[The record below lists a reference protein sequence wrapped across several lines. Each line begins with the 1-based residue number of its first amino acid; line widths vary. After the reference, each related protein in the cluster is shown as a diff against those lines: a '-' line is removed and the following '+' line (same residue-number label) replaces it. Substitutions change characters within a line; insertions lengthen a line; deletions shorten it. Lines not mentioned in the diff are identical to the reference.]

1 MQKIKELL
9 LRYSNIY
16 VNIIALLCL
25 YAIFQIKFD
34 FAYWVGDSFYA
45 EDINDIITNLSYS
58 YMAGYIFYLLTVSLP
73 YVKMKSKTKKA
84 LDSKIST
91 IINNYNA
98 CLESVVPLPTEVKA
112 DLTKEEAIDLFRTVS
127 YMSPCRLSSIGQ
139 NVSIATYIKIKH
151 EENQKLATQLLEYK
165 PWLSSTTIAEIE
177 NIRNS
182 SLSNII
188 IALTQ
193 NCLHTLLD
201 KEDSRETLASEV
213 YDLWDQSKQIRTKI

>member
-9 LRYSNIY
+9 LRYSSTY
-16 VNIIALLCL
+16 VNVIALLCL

-45 EDINDIITNLSYS
+45 EDINDTITNLSYS

-98 CLESVVPLPTEVKA
+98 CLESVVPFPNPLKK
-112 DLTKEEAIDLFRTVS
+112 DLTKEEAKNLFRAVP
-127 YMSPCRLSSIGQ
+127 YMNPCRLSSIGQ

-188 IALTQ
+188 IALT
-193 NCLHTLLD
+193 HTLLD

>member
-193 NCLHTLLD
+193 NSLHTLLD

>member
-73 YVKMKSKTKKA
+73 YIKMKSKTKKA

-213 YDLWDQSKQIRTKI
+213 YDLWDQSKKIRTKI